1 MTKKPFSRI
10 QNTAETCLPICLMT
24 LLDHKSIE
32 VKDTEEMNILINGL
46 KMTRLDYALGQL
58 KYVVEKYGV
67 SMDAVIEN
75 TLFYNELSKLKHPS
89 ELKLENKKVDKK
101 LITDI
106 TSRTNPIVYIDRFY
120 LGGDYHYPHFVI
132 VTSFNNNKTRIFDPW
147 IGGEMLVNT
156 KRFIRAVQGLR
167 NHLKLSPKLI
177 FII

>member
-1 MTKKPFSRI
+1 MAKKPFSRI
-10 QNTAETCLPICLMT
+10 QNTAETCLSTCLMT

-32 VKDTEEMNILINGL
+32 VKDTEEMNILITGL

-67 SMDAVIEN
+67 SIDAIIEN
-75 TLFYNELSKLKHPS
+75 KLFYNELSRLKHPS
-89 ELKLENKKVDKK
+89 KLKLENKKINKK
-101 LITDI
+101 LIANI

-132 VTSFNNNKTRIFDPW
+132 VTYWNNNKTRIFDPW
-147 IGGEMLVNT
+147 IGGEMLVDT

-177 FII
+177 FMD